1 MKKIIDYIMNF
12 FKKILEKDLFIK
24 ILSLVSAV
32 VIWFVVSINVYPTI
46 DRVIYNVP
54 IVIDMQ
60 GTYAEAHNFQVVSQ
74 TETEGTVYITGD
86 RGQIGDLTNADLKIV
101 ASAENVIN
109 AADYNLP
116 LTVECS
122 SGKEFTV
129 NKIATSE
136 NSSAEYISVD
146 FDEIVTKTVEVKPL
160 MDNVH
165 IAQGYISDA
174 DEVVIVPNT
183 IDITGP
189 KDTISDVT
197 AAYINVESDEELSS
211 TYEYVAT
218 DAVLYTGDSP
228 LSTDA
233 DITLSRNSFTVHVPI
248 LLKQTLP
255 LNVRITNAPESFDTE
270 AFIEKLTM
278 SVSELEVAAPNENI
292 KNRDSLDIGSIDMRE
307 VDIGSAFE
315 FRTADFLPEEYQN
328 LSGIDTVTVTCPSEG
343 LYKLSVTIRGSAIQ
357 IINAPV
363 QYDYKIITSGFSMN
377 FIGSEESIRQL
388 SYIDV
393 IAQID
398 LINYEVEE
406 RDYKLPVTFY
416 TPSYDDVWCISSDGD
431 LSPKATVT
439 VTLKS

>member
-1 MKKIIDYIMNF
+1 M
-12 FKKILEKDLFIK
+12 
-24 ILSLVSAV
+24 
-32 VIWFVVSINVYPTI
+32 
-46 DRVIYNVP
+46 
-54 IVIDMQ
+54 
-60 GTYAEAHNFQVVSQ
+60 
-74 TETEGTVYITGD
+74 
-86 RGQIGDLTNADLKIV
+86 
-101 ASAENVIN
+101 
-109 AADYNLP
+109 
-116 LTVECS
+116 
-122 SGKEFTV
+122 
-129 NKIATSE
+129 
-136 NSSAEYISVD
+136 
-146 FDEIVTKTVEVKPL
+146 
-160 MDNVH
+160 
-165 IAQGYISDA
+165 
-174 DEVVIVPNT
+174 
-183 IDITGP
+183 
-189 KDTISDVT
+189 
-197 AAYINVESDEELSS
+197 
-211 TYEYVAT
+211 
-218 DAVLYTGDSP
+218 LYTGDSP